1 MTYAKHFVPV
11 EDLPNLIPAAFADKP
26 AEHVSENYQFVRT
39 ADILQP
45 FFDEGW
51 GVMHACQQKVR
62 SEEKNSET
70 KHKII
75 LAPNMDIAAL
85 ELGGL
90 LPTINWVNSN
100 DWSSRVEAMFGMM
113 RLACTNGLI
122 VKGAQFMQ
130 FSVRHD
136 NIHEDIQTIMA
147 QFRFNANQ
155 MLDTANAWN
164 EITLDRQSQNT
175 LAMAA
180 ARIRF
185 GDEANSD
192 HADSLLIARRSIDAE
207 PTLWN
212 IFNRIQEN
220 ATKGGVKVGSMKRK
234 SRKITNIRKDISINT
249 ELFDLV
255 NTFALSL

>member
-1 MTYAKHFVPV
+1 
-11 EDLPNLIPAAFADKP
+11 
-26 AEHVSENYQFVRT
+26 
-39 ADILQP
+39 
-45 FFDEGW
+45 
-51 GVMHACQQKVR
+51 
-62 SEEKNSET
+62 
-70 KHKII
+70 
-75 LAPNMDIAAL
+75 
-85 ELGGL
+85 
-90 LPTINWVNSN
+90 
-100 DWSSRVEAMFGMM
+100 
-113 RLACTNGLI
+113 
-122 VKGAQFMQ
+122 MQ